1 MRPYVKQT
9 KGQTNQDIHIRKL
22 GQLLLDSL
30 KSDTLGF
37 RKQILRDTLGKW
49 NYNKCDVCSRTDI
62 WVLKHA
68 KVTWAHE
75 AQRDRNSWLV
85 LMCHRNVL
93 QGLTC
98 LHRGWGQTSEPYVD
112 TLPRASLGDT
122 EMTGNGVRNFLVRLP
137 FLKHTYKELIKKIC
151 ITVSDIQKYPRYG
164 SNTQIQTWILEN
176 RVDMGCLMTRLEGDS

>member
-1 MRPYVKQT
+1 MQ
-9 KGQTNQDIHIRKL
+9 
-22 GQLLLDSL
+22 
-30 KSDTLGF
+30 
-37 RKQILRDTLGKW
+37 
-49 NYNKCDVCSRTDI
+49 
-62 WVLKHA
+62 
-68 KVTWAHE
+68 AHE

-85 LMCHRNVL
+85 LMCHRYVL

-122 EMTGNGVRNFLVRLP
+122 EMTGNAVRNFLVLLP

-164 SNTQIQTWILEN
+164 SNTQIQTRILEN
-176 RVDMGCLMTRLEGDS
+176 G

>member
-1 MRPYVKQT
+1 MFRSWRQKLREFKVILSFHSRFTARLGYMRPYVKQT
-9 KGQTNQDIHIRKL
+9 NEQTNQDIHIRKL

-30 KSDTLGF
+30 KSYTLGF
-37 RKQILRDTLGKW
+37 RKQIFRDISGKW
-49 NYNKCDVCSRTDI
+49 NLNKCDVRSQMDI
-62 WVLKHA
+62 WVLKYV

-122 EMTGNGVRNFLVRLP
+122 EMTGNAVRNFLVPLP
-137 FLKHTYKELIKKIC
+137 FLKLQRADQKDLHSCLWHPKI
-151 ITVSDIQKYPRYG
+151 S
-164 SNTQIQTWILEN
+164 QIWF
-176 RVDMGCLMTRLEGDS
+176 